1 MHAVFTGK
9 GTETLDGCSFQV
21 SFLGRE
27 IACHVS
33 NEALQDIDPD
43 DRFNPREQQFRDNQQ
58 HFLILAEKAIVAS
71 IPSVVRIP

>member
-9 GTETLDGCSFQV
+9 GTETLDGYSFQV
-21 SFLGRE
+21 SFLGHE

-33 NEALQDIDPD
+33 SEALQDINPD
-43 DRFNPREQQFRDNQQ
+43 NRFNPREQQFRSNQQ
-58 HFLILAEKAIVAS
+58 YFLTLAEKAIVAS